1 MFYSN
6 IVSIKICFYV
16 YFYYRYCFLS
26 GFAGT
31 SFFNTFSLTTY
42 NIVFTS
48 LPIVLYVLDKD
59 VPEEYAWN
67 HPSIYGDTQRGDHMT
82 VPTVVG
88 WGFRA
93 FYQVITIYI

>member
-1 MFYSN
+1 M
-6 IVSIKICFYV
+6 
-16 YFYYRYCFLS
+16 S

-93 FYQVITIYI
+93 FYQVTILCIYSI